1 MFKSQSQD
9 TTPDGRGY
17 FWRLHNNMW
26 NSCCCFLFLKENL
39 FNSSSNEWE
48 SRPSGFQ
55 WIWRAQFAQQPATK
69 NNMWTISLALL
80 TFSFLIFDVADIV
93 TTPNASDDVTA
104 TTTTAAA
111 IVTVWQ
117 WCNQWWSRHAAV
129 KRGANMTVRIGDSRT
144 CSCCFPLLSP
154 LFQVNESC
162 TWFWNILYYYVTY
175 LAADSR
181 EIERLWKQITTQDA
195 QAPLLTD
202 TGNACSSH
210 RHELLLL

>member
-1 MFKSQSQD
+1 MDVDISDGFIITCETLVVVFCFWKRTCLIRLQ
-9 TTPDGRGY
+9 TNGNPDPLVFNESGELN
-17 FWRLHNNMW
+17 LHNSQQQKTTCEQFLW
-26 NSCCCFLFLKENL
+26 LYLRFRFLFL
-39 FNSSSNEWE
+39 WCG
-48 SRPSGFQ
+48 RY
-55 WIWRAQFAQQPATK
+55 
-69 NNMWTISLALL
+69 
-80 TFSFLIFDVADIV
+80 V
-93 TTPNASDDVTA
+93 TTPNARDDVTA

-129 KRGANMTVRIGDSRT
+129 KRGANMTVRIVDSRT